1 MPQLRRSAFT
11 RVEFL
16 VTVAIVSTVVGL
28 ATCMVAKVRE
38 ADARAKCQCHLK
50 SIVLSCH
57 NYDSTYEHLPPG
69 LVGAPPDDSPN
80 STNFPNHGPLPL
92 LLPFFESG
100 SLFRQFVEYQ
110 GGPPVAGG
118 MVFIN

>member
-1 MPQLRRSAFT
+1 MPQLRRSAFS
-11 RVEFL
+11 RVELL
-16 VTVAIVSTVVGL
+16 VTAVITSIVAGLVCCAVV
-28 ATCMVAKVRE
+28 KVRE

-92 LLPFFESG
+92 LLPFFESE
-100 SLFRQFVEYQ
+100 SLFRQFV
-110 GGPPVAGG
+110 
-118 MVFIN
+118 